1 MISKPRGPVMRP
13 RTILRAAFSPLLE
26 RFIRKPY
33 ASTPS
38 SKTFFVLEFGLIFVA
53 GHPSGPDFHRKN
65 ASSLAKRLIV

>member
-38 SKTFFVLEFGLIFVA
+38 SKTFFVLEFGLISSRATPPVPISIA
-53 GHPSGPDFHRKN
+53 KMHRVW
-65 ASSLAKRLIV
+65 LRG